1 MNEMTKPLFPTRVAE
16 NVYCMSDQ
24 CAAREACVR
33 HSALAE
39 LPEGQI
45 AVTALLPRET
55 KPEAGRDCPYFLSN
69 EPVRFAFGFEAALG
83 GVRVKDKRSVMG
95 EIARLSSQRTS
106 YRLLRGERAMPPETQ
121 EVIAEILLRH
131 GASAPVEFDRYE
143 ERAAWGR

>member
-1 MNEMTKPLFPTRVAE
+1 MTEMTNPLFPARKAE
-16 NVYCMSDQ
+16 HVYCMADQ
-24 CAAREACVR
+24 CAACEACVR
-33 HSALAE
+33 HSALTA

-45 AVTALLPRET
+45 AALTLLPREA

-83 GVRVKDKRSVMG
+83 SVRVKDKRSVMG

-121 EVIAEILLRH
+121 EVIAEILVRH
-131 GASAPVEFDRYE
+131 GATVPVAFDRYE
-143 ERAAWGR
+143 ERAAWGK